1 MTTENTATL
10 DKINPR
16 ILIVED
22 SPLQAQKIKLT
33 LENNNCQVY
42 WTETGQDGLD
52 LAKEKYLDLIVLDI
66 ELPDITGFEVCRR
79 LKASPE
85 LAEIPVVML
94 TTLDEAE
101 NALNGL
107 EVGAVDYIPKDA
119 FAEMVLVET
128 VKQMMM

>member
-1 MTTENTATL
+1 MTTENTTTL
-10 DKINPR
+10 NKINPR